1 MLQAIIFDVDGTL
14 RQSIIERQEAWFMHW
29 AQEHGREWTFES
41 GEAFRK
47 FYNKTISGTGLQGV
61 YDALGLP
68 GEINDH
74 SHPVWEAYSEFCEG
88 HPVKLYSGVE
98 ETVKKIWEKGSIEG
112 TDPLNCRRVRLGINS
127 SNTYKG
133 IVQELRPI
141 LPYFDTVMTSDFLRR
156 YHGTGKG
163 GIMTKPATISLA
175 LLLDLLQ
182 SEGKAT
188 IHVGDTLD
196 DLAAS
201 QNIVRHEPIPH
212 VETLITVGACYGYQG
227 REILEKGVEIS
238 SGRAHFDYL
247 IDEPGELIAI
257 VEERLKQ

>member
-1 MLQAIIFDVDGTL
+1 
-14 RQSIIERQEAWFMHW
+14 
-29 AQEHGREWTFES
+29 
-41 GEAFRK
+41 
-47 FYNKTISGTGLQGV
+47 
-61 YDALGLP
+61 P
-68 GEINDH
+68 GDINNLSD
-74 SHPVWEAYSEFCEG
+74 PVWEAYSEFCEE
-88 HPVKLYSGVE
+88 HPVRLYSGVE
-98 ETVKKIWEKGSIEG
+98 ETVKKIWERGSIKG

-133 IVQELRPI
+133 IVQELQSI

-163 GIMTKPATISLA
+163 GILTKPATISLA

-212 VETLITVGACYGYQG
+212 TETLITVGACYGYQG
-227 REILEKGVEIS
+227 RERLEKGVETVN
-238 SGRAHFDYL
+238 GRVHFDYL
-247 IDEPGELIAI
+247 IDAPKDLIPI
-257 VEERLKQ
+257 VEEHLKQ